1 MFPTKNINILVVFE
15 EFLGFLYPFLSFLRN
30 AHILRKAEDPEVW
43 NASATSNVAH
53 DGC

>member
-1 MFPTKNINILVVFE
+1 MFPLKIIKILVFFE
-15 EFLGFLYPFLSFLRN
+15 EFSGFLYPFLSFLRN
-30 AHILRKAEDPEVW
+30 AHRLRKAEYPEVW